1 MDVRVQADKAEQ
13 FRRMHAGPR
22 ILALPN
28 AWDAVSAR
36 ILEEAG
42 HPAIATSSAAVAF
55 SLGYPDGQRISRTE
69 ILEAVARIARAV
81 RVPVTADIE
90 SGYGTTVKDM
100 MDTAKAVIAA
110 GAIGMNL
117 EDVTGDDETSH
128 VEISL
133 QQEKIRAIREA
144 SSSLGVPLVLN
155 ARTDIYLMPIGEDS
169 TRFDRAVERLRAY
182 RQAGADCVFAPG
194 VSDRDTIAKLVKA
207 IAAPLN
213 ILASANC
220 PSLAE
225 LERMGVA
232 RVSAGSA
239 VMRAT
244 LGLVR
249 RIAKDWMERGTY
261 DSLFD
266 GAVPFADLN
275 RMMGRQI

>member
-1 MDVRVQADKAEQ
+1 
-13 FRRMHAGPR
+13 
-22 ILALPN
+22 
-28 AWDAVSAR
+28 
-36 ILEEAG
+36 
-42 HPAIATSSAAVAF
+42 
-55 SLGYPDGQRISRTE
+55 
-69 ILEAVARIARAV
+69 
-81 RVPVTADIE
+81 
-90 SGYGTTVKDM
+90 
-100 MDTAKAVIAA
+100 
-110 GAIGMNL
+110 MNL